1 MTDRAEGKFT
11 EKYSLADVLD
21 VFGEVRGPVVTTSDI
36 AEHVGCSRELARQK
50 LKTLYEKGE
59 VDRRKTGRIK
69 VWWLTDE

>member
-21 VFGEVRGPVVTTSDI
+21 VFDEVRGPVVTTSDI
-36 AEHVGCSRELARQK
+36 AEHVGCSPELARQK